1 MKKISHILSYLAYSQ
16 VSELKLFPSKAAI
29 DKWKTHLSSRNVT
42 YVVGEENYQQ
52 NILNEI
58 GEYISNNLTDVDT
71 ISMYYSILA
80 QRKRVTEFYQFVRES
95 IKIIN
100 NYGKDT
106 LIIGNEQMP
115 VKCIESLI
123 YLNKYTLIF
132 QLIAVEAGKSVKA
145 DVIANIYIY
154 EECG

>member
-1 MKKISHILSYLAYSQ
+1 MKNISHILSYLAYSE

-29 DKWKTHLSSRNVT
+29 DKWKKHLSSRSVT
-42 YVVGEENYQQ
+42 YVIGEENYQQ

-58 GEYISNNLTDVDT
+58 GEYVSANLTDVDT
-71 ISMYYSILA
+71 ISMYCSILA
-80 QRKRVTEFYQFVRES
+80 HRRKVSEFYEFVKES
-95 IKIIN
+95 IKVIN
-100 NYGKDT
+100 IYGKDT
-106 LIIGNEQMP
+106 LIVGREQLP
-115 VKCIESLI
+115 VKCVESLV

-132 QLIAVEAGKSVKA
+132 QLISVEASKTVKS